1 MNWKQIDR
9 DKRIQHEGIYSDW
22 KQQISNDC
30 YNQCVY
36 CSIHEMPWGGID
48 HYHIDH
54 FRPQSKFEGL
64 VNIITNLYHCC
75 PICNKFKS
83 NDWKNEPNDLNTIC
97 YPDPS
102 DYNYTELFNL
112 DTSSFTLE
120 GKYLASSYLINR
132 LYLNRPQLVYE
143 RREHFLNLRYKLIIK
158 ETEKLILKCED
169 NDLKNETIK
178 TLISIS
184 QFMLSRAKVPP
195 YKLEEIKKPKKSKA

>member
-1 MNWKQIDR
+1 MNWRKIDR
-9 DKRIQHEGIYSDW
+9 EKRIQNEGVYSEW

-54 FRPQSKFEGL
+54 FRPQSEFEDL
-64 VNIITNLYHCC
+64 VNVITNLYHCC

-112 DTSSFTLE
+112 DTRNFTLE

-143 RREHFLNLRYKLIIK
+143 RREIFLNLRYKLLIK
-158 ETEKLILKCED
+158 ETENLILECED
-169 NDLKNETIK
+169 NELKNETIK
-178 TLISIS
+178 TIIRIS
-184 QFMLSRAKVPP
+184 QFMLSRTNVPP
-195 YKLEEIKKPKKSKA
+195 YKLEEIKKTKKEKS

>member
-9 DKRIQHEGIYSDW
+9 ESRIQNEGVYSEW

-54 FRPQSKFEGL
+54 FRPQSKFEDL

-83 NDWKNEPNDLNTIC
+83 NDWKNEPNDLDRIC

-102 DYNYTELFNL
+102 DYNYTDLFNL
-112 DTSSFTLE
+112 DTSLVCTSHKSFAGGAP
-120 GKYLASSYLINR
+120 GK
-132 LYLNRPQLVYE
+132 
-143 RREHFLNLRYKLIIK
+143 
-158 ETEKLILKCED
+158 
-169 NDLKNETIK
+169 
-178 TLISIS
+178 
-184 QFMLSRAKVPP
+184 AKVVLPSGKIP
-195 YKLEEIKKPKKSKA
+195 IAASIEVGRCL